1 MLYDELTQPG
11 SYICH
16 HGVKGQ
22 KWGVRHDK
30 TSSRRKLTK
39 EERKLS
45 GRDFD
50 GDHVFETTSTDKR
63 QRHKDYRIAK
73 KEAYKEYK
81 KKLKESGINKFYI
94 KSKGEATKREAE
106 LDDWAI
112 KKGHEL
118 FEQYK
123 GMKAADAM
131 EKGKDMKDLFQAY
144 FTDYRFSASGTLWS
158 TEPARVNYSYYYN
171 PEYDITKVNKHI
183 TRYRQ
188 Y

>member
-30 TSSRRKLTK
+30 TPSYRKLTK
-39 EERKLS
+39 EEKRLS
-45 GRDFD
+45 GMDFD
-50 GDHVFETTSTDKR
+50 GDDPYRNAKK

-81 KKLKESGINKFYI
+81 KKLKESGVNNFFI
-94 KSKGEATKREAE
+94 KSRAEAVHRENE
-106 LDDWAI
+106 LDEWAI
-112 KKGHEL
+112 AKGHEL

-123 GMKAADAM
+123 NMKIADAM
-131 EKGKDMKDLFQAY
+131 EKGKTLRNLGQIY
-144 FTDYRFSASGTLWS
+144 FHDYRATPSGTFWS
-158 TEPARVNYSYYYN
+158 TEPAIVNYQYLYN
-171 PEYDITKVNKHI
+171 PEYNETTANKSVQ
-183 TRYRQ
+183 RYYTVRT
-188 Y
+188 